1 MKEETKYCKL
11 YRVRKKDFVKEYLTG
26 FKETFSPHINEAKKF
41 KNEHEPLAIAT
52 RLLKKDKM
60 HLYFLLDVDV

>member
-1 MKEETKYCKL
+1 MKERKFLIVRWTPDCKS
-11 YRVRKKDFVKEYLTG
+11 VEYLTG
-26 FKETFSPHINEAKKF
+26 FKEIFSPHINEAKKF

-52 RLLKKDKM
+52 RLLKNDKT